1 MCVGAYLFLPGH
13 SFVLI
18 NNCRD
23 LLITLRGQLRRSRHH
38 PRHSSSAASS
48 SLLLLLVSRRLLVL
62 LMMPLLLLLV
72 IQCCGRTWE
81 YLAHCATIVTFERF
95 CRIYRVAFGARP
107 LQYRRYS
114 AHIGATCNNL
124 IKIHIRFA
132 HDSQWLRARYRDDD
146 DSLEAQ

>member
-1 MCVGAYLFLPGH
+1 MYLFLPGH

-38 PRHSSSAASS
+38 PCHCSSAASS

-62 LMMPLLLLLV
+62 LLMMPLLLV
-72 IQCCGRTWE
+72 VQCCGRTWE
-81 YLAHCATIVTFERF
+81 YLAHGATIVTFERF
-95 CRIYRVAFGARP
+95 CRINRVAFGARP

-132 HDSQWLRARYRDDD
+132 HDSQWLRAR
-146 DSLEAQ
+146 